1 MRVGKSLTEKEFIR
15 THQATSVRATFSKIL
30 LSHQIRDLTIM
41 TPLKKGQSQEEIG
54 LRGCAGVART
64 PTYNLPLAIR

>member
-1 MRVGKSLTEKEFIR
+1 MRVGKSITEKEFIR

-41 TPLKKGQSQEEIG
+41 TPLKKGQSQEEDRFTWVCG
-54 LRGCAGVART
+54 RRPHTHV
-64 PTYNLPLAIR
+64 